1 MSTYFND
8 ILFQPTDEMLASALG
23 ETKEIFDTIVRFI
36 GTEFGESHIE
46 WKHYGAKIGWSI
58 KILNKKRNVMF
69 VGPEDGYF
77 RVAFAFGQKA
87 YLEIIESNLSD
98 EIKQQITNGKVYVEG
113 RPLRLEIR
121 NQSDAEPLRQLI
133 KIKLKN

>member
-36 GTEFGESHIE
+36 GTEFGDSHIQ
-46 WKHYGAKIGWSI
+46 WKHYGSKIGWSI

-121 NQSDAEPLRQLI
+121 NQSDAEPLWQLI